1 MFNKVISIIGL
12 GYIGLPTAALLAKKG
27 FMVKG
32 FDVNDHAVKTI
43 NSGSIHIV
51 EPGLDEYVSSAISV
65 GKLKAY
71 NSLQAADIYMICVP
85 TPFYPD
91 TFPPKP
97 NIEYV
102 IKAAE
107 DIADL
112 LKDNDIVILESTSPV
127 GTTQLI
133 EDTFKKRGVDL
144 SNIYISYCPERV
156 LPGNIIKE
164 LVENDRVIGGINE
177 ISGNKVLDFY
187 NTFVDGKIHLSD
199 SKTAE
204 MCKLTENSFR
214 DVNIAFA
221 NELSILCDE
230 EDIDVWNLIK
240 LTNKHPRV
248 NILQPSPGV
257 GGHCIAVD
265 PWFIVNRNEE
275 NSSFIRK
282 ARETN
287 LKKTEWTLERI
298 KRETDKLRDKIK
310 TKPLIAILGIS
321 FKPNIDDLRESPSA
335 YIAEALLK
343 EDCDI
348 VVVEPNIESH
358 QLFNI
363 VSLDK
368 FFDCDLVVGLVK
380 HDEFKDS
387 AFKQK
392 LAKSNFLNFCGI

>member
-1 MFNKVISIIGL
+1 MLNKVISIIGL

-27 FMVKG
+27 FVVKG

-43 NSGSIHIV
+43 NSGSIHIF
-51 EPGLDEYVSSAISV
+51 EPGLDEYVSSAIST

-102 IKAAE
+102 IQAAE

-112 LKDNDIVILESTSPV
+112 LKNNDIVILESTSPV

-164 LVENDRVIGGINE
+164 LVQNDRVIGGTSE
-177 ISGNKVLDFY
+177 ISGNKVFDFY
-187 NTFVDGKIHLSD
+187 STFVDGKIHLTD

-230 EDIDVWNLIK
+230 EGIDVWNLIK

-275 NSSFIRK
+275 NSSFIRN

-287 LKKTEWTLERI
+287 LKKTEWTLKRI
-298 KRETDKLRDKIK
+298 KREIDKLREKIK
-310 TKPLIAILGIS
+310 TKPSIAILGIS

-343 EDCDI
+343 EDCDMVI
-348 VVVEPNIESH
+348 VEPNIESH
-358 QLFNI
+358 ELFNI
-363 VSLDK
+363 VSMDE
-368 FFDCDLVVGLVK
+368 FFDCDLVIGLVK
-380 HDEFKDS
+380 HDEFKDD
-387 AFKQK
+387 AFKEK

>member
-1 MFNKVISIIGL
+1 MLNKVISIIGL

-27 FMVKG
+27 FVVKG

-43 NSGSIHIV
+43 NSGSIHIF
-51 EPGLDEYVSSAISV
+51 EPGLDEYVSSAIST

-102 IKAAE
+102 IQAAE

-164 LVENDRVIGGINE
+164 LVQNDRVIGGTSE
-177 ISGNKVLDFY
+177 ISGNKVFDFY
-187 NTFVDGKIHLSD
+187 STFVDGKIHLTD

-230 EDIDVWNLIK
+230 EGIDVWNLIK

-275 NSSFIRK
+275 NSSFIRN

-287 LKKTEWTLERI
+287 LKKTEWTLKRI
-298 KRETDKLRDKIK
+298 KREIDKLREKIK
-310 TKPLIAILGIS
+310 TKPSIAILGIS

-343 EDCDI
+343 EDCDMVI
-348 VVVEPNIESH
+348 VEPNIESH
-358 QLFNI
+358 ELFNI
-363 VSLDK
+363 VSMDE
-368 FFDCDLVVGLVK
+368 FFDCDLVIGLVK
-380 HDEFKDS
+380 HDEFKDG
-387 AFKQK
+387 AFKEK

>member
-1 MFNKVISIIGL
+1 MLNKVISIIGL

-97 NIEYV
+97 NIEHV

-298 KRETDKLRDKIK
+298 TRETDKLRDKIK

-363 VSLDK
+363 VSLDN